1 MKKQLLTLA
10 LLAVAGTAGAQQLPN
25 VGFEGG
31 GKSSNG
37 STLQT
42 SSGKLDVNAGIFK
55 TTCVAQTEDKSQ
67 GMRQRPGFEP
77 IGWNGSNVNQF
88 VVMEGS
94 SPALVTEMQSEGRG
108 HYVKLTNSYV
118 GTNSIGA
125 TAPAYI
131 TLGTP
136 WVHACSD
143 TNHQDGGTYGGEDFK
158 FRPDAIKGIYK
169 RTNVSGKSENAHIIV
184 YFWTGTFTSNIGKKS
199 PGVISKEDVDRAI
212 MGKPNAGTITG
223 TGKLIASADYS
234 FATTTNDDWQ
244 EIEVP
249 IEWVDKTTVPAKMN
263 VIISSADYWNRE
275 NIVSVSS
282 DKENGSILEVD
293 DVQFVYYHALSSIS
307 YNGTNI
313 SGFDENTTTYDLS
326 SYDYDENKFA
336 YVVKG
341 VGASAVRNYNKET
354 GVLTVT
360 VNGNNVSA
368 DPTSKTIYTFQFRK
382 APTCTGKLT
391 SLTVNGEN
399 VELSDDKQFYVVT
412 GEHSANSISY
422 VAEDG
427 AYATV
432 EETYDEVNHYSLIS
446 VTAPGIEDPTYYFV
460 KFAKAGDQY
469 LSNLFI
475 GMGGMLDNLQQ
486 NVEIAKG
493 DKENT
498 IDLQLRNFTFKG
510 TNMGDIFVYGIP
522 YNPVDGSAKL
532 HKELGV
538 EDQFMIFGDAGAS
551 LYIPKLVLDGDLT
564 NGKLNAVLNISWDQ
578 MYGQGGE
585 DSYVPILVNVYSP
598 SATSVDLSD
607 ANFKGAGAKIAKI
620 LSSFNSTPI
629 VYLPEG
635 ETVSA
640 VSNVV
645 VGTAASNLS
654 LTDGNDW
661 GVTKDFTAAA
671 VSYDRVFKNE
681 ANYVQSFVLPFGFTV
696 PAGTT
701 VAELSSVNGDNLVF
715 KPVTVTEANKP
726 YLVVTNDKNFIN
738 KLTNVE
744 VKATTGA
751 DLTTTVEGV
760 SHIGSYTA
768 QNVANVYGY
777 SNGKFVKA
785 NTGSVKPFRTY
796 IKVTGAQAAPM
807 AFGVNIEGTVT
818 GINNATTAATAKEA
832 IYNLQG
838 VRVSGDLK
846 HLTKG
851 VYIVNGQ
858 KVVVK

>member
-1 MKKQLLTLA
+1 
-10 LLAVAGTAGAQQLPN
+10 
-25 VGFEGG
+25 
-31 GKSSNG
+31 
-37 STLQT
+37 
-42 SSGKLDVNAGIFK
+42 
-55 TTCVAQTEDKSQ
+55 
-67 GMRQRPGFEP
+67 
-77 IGWNGSNVNQF
+77 
-88 VVMEGS
+88 
-94 SPALVTEMQSEGRG
+94 
-108 HYVKLTNSYV
+108 
-118 GTNSIGA
+118 
-125 TAPAYI
+125 
-131 TLGTP
+131 
-136 WVHACSD
+136 
-143 TNHQDGGTYGGEDFK
+143 
-158 FRPDAIKGIYK
+158 
-169 RTNVSGKSENAHIIV
+169 
-184 YFWTGTFTSNIGKKS
+184 
-199 PGVISKEDVDRAI
+199 

-368 DPTSKTIYTFQFRK
+368 DPTSKTIYTFQFKK

-564 NGKLNAVLNISWDQ
+564 NGKLNAVLNISWEQ

-607 ANFKGAGAKIAKI
+607 ANFKGAGAKITKI

-645 VGTAASNLS
+645 VGTAASSLS

-671 VSYDRVFKNE
+671 VSYDRVFKTD

-715 KPVTVTEANKP
+715 KPVTETVANKP
-726 YLVVTNDKNFIN
+726 YLVVTTDADFIN

-777 SNGKFVKA
+777 ANGKFVKA

-796 IKVTGAQAAPM
+796 VKVNGAQAAPM

-818 GINNATTAATAKEA
+818 GINNATATATAKEA